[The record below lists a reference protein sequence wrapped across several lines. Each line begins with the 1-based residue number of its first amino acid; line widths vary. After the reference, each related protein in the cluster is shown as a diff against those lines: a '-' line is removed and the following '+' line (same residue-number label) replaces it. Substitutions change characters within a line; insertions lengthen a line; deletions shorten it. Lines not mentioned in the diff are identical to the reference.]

1 MSQTTPLVTTLKRE
15 LKAHGITYADVAL
28 HLELSEASVKRL
40 FSEKNFTLQRLESI
54 CSLINIELSDLVLK
68 MQQDQPR
75 LSQLSHEQE
84 KEITEDLL
92 LLLVA
97 VSVING
103 MSYEDILQL
112 YDIAPTDCL
121 RKLVKLDKLQLIE
134 LLPGNRIKLR
144 VAPNFSWRPNGPI
157 QRFFHQKV
165 EQDFFNS
172 RFEKSTEKLVVCNA
186 LLSDTANARIQKK
199 MDKLSKEFNEL
210 MQDDL
215 NTPMNKK
222 HGTTMVLAIRQ
233 WQYGLFK
240 QLTK

>member
-1 MSQTTPLVTTLKRE
+1 MSQTSPLISTLKRE

-172 RFEKSTEKLVVCNA
+172 KFEKSTEKLVVCNA
-186 LLSDTANARIQKK
+186 LLSDIANARIQKK